1 MHQLRLGVTTVTA
14 AVAAIGAVLL
24 SSAAPA
30 SAQSTWTIGPAAP
43 AGGNS
48 SLHAI
53 AAIPGT
59 DGAWAVGGYGD
70 PPGGNPL
77 YELPVIDS
85 WNGTSWTQA
94 TVPAPTGY
102 VADLTAVSASS
113 ASDAWAVGYTTPD
126 LVSATPWAVHWNGST
141 WSTAG
146 SAASALISGSQLTG
160 VADISPTDAYAI
172 SYNSVDSLSQVIHWN
187 GSTWS
192 AVAIPQPGT
201 TVTAPYDI
209 DDVTYLSAISADSPD
224 DVWAVGGYFSQG
236 SSLFRPYALHFNGT
250 TWSVA
255 TLPQVSGATS
265 ATQYEFGSV
274 VANSPTDVWAVGQ
287 SYQSEVSF
295 PTSSNS
301 TSSTLIEH
309 WNGTAWSVVSS
320 PSPGSHD
327 FLTGVATSNPASDVS
342 AVGYYTP
349 AGATTPQTL
358 ILNWN
363 GADWSTVTSPNA
375 TASDTLAGVAATSGS
390 VLAVGA
396 SVSGTTQS
404 ALVLQGS

>member
-1 MHQLRLGVTTVTA
+1 MHQLRLGVTTVTV
-14 AVAAIGAVLL
+14 AVTAVGAVLL
-24 SSAAPA
+24 SGAGPA
-30 SAQSTWTIGPAAP
+30 SAASTWTIGPAAP

-85 WNGTSWTQA
+85 WNGTSWSQA
-94 TVPAPTGY
+94 TVPAPSGY
-102 VADLTAVSASS
+102 VADLTAVSASG

-126 LVSATPWAVHWNGST
+126 LVSATPWAMHWNGST
-141 WSTAG
+141 WSTEG
-146 SAASALISGSQLTG
+146 SATAALISGSQLTG

-172 SYNSVDSLSQVIHWN
+172 SYNPVDSLSQVIHWN

-192 AVAIPQPGT
+192 VVAVPQPGT
-201 TVTAPYDI
+201 TETAPYDLY
-209 DDVTYLSAISADSPD
+209 DVTSLTAISADGPD
-224 DVWAVGGYFSQG
+224 DVWAVGGYFPQG
-236 SSLFRPYALHFNGT
+236 TSLLKPYALHFNGT

-255 TLPQVSGATS
+255 TLPQVSGASRT
-265 ATQYEFGSV
+265 AQYEFGSV
-274 VANSPTDVWAVGQ
+274 VANSPTDVWAVGET
-287 SYQSEVSF
+287 YQSPV
-295 PTSSNS
+295 TSAASA
-301 TSSTLIEH
+301 TASSTLIEH
-309 WNGTAWSVVSS
+309 WNGTAWSVVPS
-320 PSPGSHD
+320 PSPGTRAN
-327 FLTGVATSNPASDVS
+327 LTGVATSNAANDVS

-363 GADWSTVTSPNA
+363 GTAWSTVTSPNA
-375 TASDTLAGVAATSGS
+375 TASDTLTGVAATEGS
-390 VLAVGA
+390 SALAVGA
-396 SVSGTTQS
+396 SVTGDAQS